1 MRRKYDLIFSLGGN
15 CSVASNLQQRGL
27 RPFSLPFDWV
37 YFKEKSTLDYLVSG
51 FRTRFSDLMQRENLI
66 EITPSHP
73 EWVDTHKGFLKF
85 LDKETG
91 SRFVNHFT
99 KPLSEDGE
107 YEKVYKKLRR
117 RVDRL
122 FDALESGQRFL
133 LLLATDV
140 NIAEEQLSKLLDSL
154 NELYPGKCFDLE
166 VLRFAE
172 DHYSETRISDHLIVK
187 SIARKFNY
195 YDFIRTNYEWQFLD
209 EVRSNTK
216 PPRRRL
222 AMHILPH
229 LMLEIT
235 WNWKHT

>member
-1 MRRKYDLIFSLGGN
+1 MHRKYDLIFSLGGN

-37 YFKEKSTLDYLVSG
+37 YFKERSTLDYLVSG
-51 FRTRFSDLMQRENLI
+51 FKTRFSDLMQRENLI

-85 LDKETG
+85 LDRQSG
-91 SRFVNHFT
+91 YRFVNHFT
-99 KPLSEDGE
+99 RPLSEDGE

-117 RVDRL
+117 RVERL
-122 FDALESGQRFL
+122 FDALEKGRRFL

-140 NIAEEQLSKLLDSL
+140 NIAEEQLSRLLETL
-154 NELYPGKCFDLE
+154 NEIYPVKHFDLE
-166 VLRFAE
+166 VLRF
-172 DHYSETRISDHLIVK
+172 DQCHYSEAKPSEHLVVR

-209 EVRSNTK
+209 EVKSNTK
-216 PPRRRL
+216 PPRHRFAL
-222 AMHILPH
+222 HILPH
-229 LMLEIT
+229 LRIEIT
-235 WNWKHT
+235 WKRT